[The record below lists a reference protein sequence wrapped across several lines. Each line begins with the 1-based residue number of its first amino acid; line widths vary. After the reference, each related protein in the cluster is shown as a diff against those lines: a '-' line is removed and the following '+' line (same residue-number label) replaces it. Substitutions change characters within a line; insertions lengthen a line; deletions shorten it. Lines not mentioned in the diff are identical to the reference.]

1 MVLSENDITPLLLT
15 EKIHEL
21 YFTRQTFIDNMKKS
35 SQRNAID
42 SIISLI
48 EEQCGE

>member
-35 SQRNAID
+35 SQGNAID